1 MTASKIHDLNVMD
14 YHHRNDEQHLLEFM
28 TDYVNKEIERLGIER
43 ILVPDNET
51 FDYMQSKKTKPF
63 TNEVIFNIGKKVV
76 KTH

>member
-1 MTASKIHDLNVMD
+1 MD
-14 YHHRNDEQHLLEFM
+14 YHHRNDEQQILEFM

-51 FDYMQSKKTKPF
+51 FDYMQSRKTKSF
-63 TNEVIFNIGKKVV
+63 TNEVIFNIEKKVV

>member
-51 FDYMQSKKTKPF
+51 YDYMQK
-63 TNEVIFNIGKKVV
+63 
-76 KTH
+76 

>member
-43 ILVPDNET
+43 ILVPDDET
-51 FDYMQSKKTKPF
+51 YEYMQSRKTKPF
-63 TNEVIFNIGKKVV
+63 TNEVIFNIGRKVV